1 MAINKSHKDV
11 LKSVRKEVEF
21 SFNDIAENPQQF
33 SDWSDTGDR
42 GIPFEFFD
50 NEIIQLPKRE
60 NIRVWGRTEII
71 SKKPY
76 KMLYTSIK
84 SDRQGYIEV
93 PLSIFRRIP
102 ALKEEIE
109 LLKQDNVLGA
119 PLLSKMPDIKRL
131 ETLSQ
136 LADDK
141 PIRIREVVLHRNGWD
156 SENNKPIRDDAS
168 KPENE
173 RWHIVCHRFN
183 LV

>member
-1 MAINKSHKDV
+1 MAINKSHGDV
-11 LKSVRKEVEF
+11 ISNIRKEVEF
-21 SFNDIAENPQQF
+21 SFKDLAENAQQF

-50 NEIIQLPKRE
+50 NEIICLPKHDD
-60 NIRVWGRTEII
+60 IRVWGRTEII

-76 KMLYTSIK
+76 KMLYTSIE
-84 SDRQGYIEV
+84 SDRQGFVEV

-131 ETLSQ
+131 ELLSQ
-136 LADDK
+136 LAGEN
-141 PIRIREVVLHRNGWD
+141 PIVVREVLLHRNGWD
-156 SENNKPIRDDAS
+156 SDNNKPIRDDAS

-183 LV
+183 LA